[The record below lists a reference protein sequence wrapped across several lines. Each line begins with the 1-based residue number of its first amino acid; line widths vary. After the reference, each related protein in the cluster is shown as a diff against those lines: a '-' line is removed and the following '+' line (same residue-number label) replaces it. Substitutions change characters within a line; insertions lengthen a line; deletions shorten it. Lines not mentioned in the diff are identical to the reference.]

1 MRTLVLALLLAACRT
16 DEPKAPSG
24 TGDTGTA
31 TGDDADGDGTPS
43 ANDCDDA
50 DASVHPGAEE
60 ACNGVDDDCDGEIDE
75 GVRTTFFLDA
85 DGDGHG
91 DAVAMQAYIDQ
102 LPVAAFLVVI
112 LAHLGQAGVGGWVAA
127 RVAGSHPRRLAMVVA
142 GLTLAGGLVIALQL
156 SAPAWTYIEMPLYL
170 VVGWVAGTLELR
182 RRQAAGQ

>member
-1 MRTLVLALLLAACRT
+1 MLRNIGAVILGLFVGATVNRGLIMLNMMVLF
-16 DEPKAPSG
+16 P
-24 TGDTGTA
+24 
-31 TGDDADGDGTPS
+31 TP
-43 ANDCDDA
+43 
-50 DASVHPGAEE
+50 PGMQ
-60 ACNGVDDDCDGEIDE
+60 
-75 GVRTTFFLDA
+75 T
-85 DGDGHG
+85 G

-102 LPVAAFLVVI
+102 LPITAFLVVI

-182 RRQAAGQ
+182 RRQAADH